1 MLATFIPLQIQYIFR
16 FKVKDM
22 MKSQQRMTLNIS
34 GGGKIIFGGADSSA
48 TFNINGEIYHVD
60 GKTFLIPNS

>member
-1 MLATFIPLQIQYIFR
+1 MKILNADGTAGTFTKATFSNNNL
-16 FKVKDM
+16 
-22 MKSQQRMTLNIS
+22 TLNIS

-60 GKTFLIPNS
+60 GKTLVYSTS